1 MAENNKENFATTPI
15 RKFTFS
21 IQFLG
26 TGENK
31 RPATTEEVVAI
42 MREYEDKG
50 IIKKWAVMN
59 HNKDVYDE
67 EEEQEGYILFNGV
80 DYDYSKGT
88 LEFQVSSNDGSGD
101 VIDDIK
107 IEFKR

>member
-1 MAENNKENFATTPI
+1 MLNNIKKGAFIMAENNKENFATTPI

-67 EEEQEGYILFNGV
+67 EEEQEGNKERQEDG
-80 DYDYSKGT
+80 DGDGETERQNKNSRH
-88 LEFQVSSNDGSGD
+88 ND
-101 VIDDIK
+101 
-107 IEFKR
+107 R